1 LTDVGR
7 VGGAAVEAV
16 WFNLLRAD
24 LKNAAGEKEMA
35 KPITWKRIRRWAR
48 DNNTVVLPVSIGALV
63 VILVVTGLSLI
74 SGMHG

>member
-1 LTDVGR
+1 MPQG
-7 VGGAAVEAV
+7 
-16 WFNLLRAD
+16 N
-24 LKNAAGEKEMA
+24 NQMA

-63 VILVVTGLSLI
+63 VIVVVTGLSLI